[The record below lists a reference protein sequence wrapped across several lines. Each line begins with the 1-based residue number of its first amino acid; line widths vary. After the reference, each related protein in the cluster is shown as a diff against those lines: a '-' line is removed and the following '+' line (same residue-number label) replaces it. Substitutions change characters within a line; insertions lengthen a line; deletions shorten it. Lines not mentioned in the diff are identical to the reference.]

1 MIVSGLEVGDLVK
14 LRHPSSRF
22 LKKLHIGVILKAP
35 NEFSKSKL
43 HEILWLTE
51 DWLSVILMCEGIELK
66 LLSAHEGNESRFAK
80 YRKEHE

>member
-1 MIVSGLEVGDLVK
+1 MKVSGLEVGDLVK
-14 LRHPSSRF
+14 LRRPSSRF
-22 LKKLHIGVILKAP
+22 DRKLHIGVILKAP

-51 DWLSVILMCEGIELK
+51 DGQSVILMCEGIDLR

-80 YRKEHE
+80 YRKEYE